1 MVIDFELRATAWR
14 FLAVTFIVSLLAYG
28 CAKKEETLP
37 PPQSVR
43 VKVEVVKPSEVSD
56 RSTLIGRMDSRH
68 AIAIYPKVDGHI
80 TQILAHPGQS
90 VHKGDLLIEIDDLK
104 QQASVSARQSD
115 VKERQ
120 ADYDKEVAA
129 LKSIQAEKNAQE
141 ASTEYEKHEYV
152 RNYWLQQR
160 DVVSAATVDAHDRQY
175 KVAQSRLV
183 AIDASIAAQKQVIE
197 RAARGVETAKSQ
209 LKEQQ
214 EQLSYYRISAPFNGS
229 VGDVPVKQGDY
240 VSSQTKLS
248 TLSQIKPLE
257 VKVLVPKDL
266 APFLKLG
273 MELELTDDDEKV
285 VASCP
290 IVYIDPIVDPSNQ
303 SILIKAL
310 FANDAERFRPEQA
323 VTTRLVLSQQRGVT
337 IPTDALTFIA
347 GRAFAYVLGSNADNK
362 QIAQQRLV
370 DVTHIES
377 NRATVKTGIKP
388 GDHLIVSGVQYLRDG
403 VPVTVE

>member
-1 MVIDFELRATAWR
+1 MIYFALDRTQRR
-14 FLAVTFIVSLLAYG
+14 FLGIVFIASLLMCS
-28 CAKKEETLP
+28 CAKKEEMAP
-37 PPQSVR
+37 PPQSVK

-68 AIAIYPKVDGHI
+68 AIAVYPKVDGHI

-104 QQASVSARQSD
+104 QQAAVSARQSD
-115 VKERQ
+115 VRERQ
-120 ADYDKEVAA
+120 ADYDKEVAG
-129 LKSIQAEKNAQE
+129 LKSIQAEKKAQE

-183 AIDASIAAQKQVIE
+183 AIDASIAAQKRVIE
-197 RAARGVETAKSQ
+197 RAARGIETAKSQ

-240 VSSQTKLS
+240 VTQQTKLT

-266 APFLKLG
+266 APFLKMG
-273 MELELTDDDEKV
+273 MRLELTDDYEKV

-303 SILIKAL
+303 SILVKAL
-310 FANDAERFRPEQA
+310 FANDAEQYRPEQA
-323 VTTRLVLSQQRGVT
+323 VTTRLVLSQERGVT

-347 GRAFAYVLGSNADNK
+347 GRAFAYVLGTGPDNK
-362 QIAQQRLV
+362 QVAQQRLV
-370 DVTHIES
+370 DVNHIES
-377 NRATVKTGIKP
+377 NRATVKSGIKP
-388 GDHLIVSGVQYLRDG
+388 GDRLIVSGVQYLRDG